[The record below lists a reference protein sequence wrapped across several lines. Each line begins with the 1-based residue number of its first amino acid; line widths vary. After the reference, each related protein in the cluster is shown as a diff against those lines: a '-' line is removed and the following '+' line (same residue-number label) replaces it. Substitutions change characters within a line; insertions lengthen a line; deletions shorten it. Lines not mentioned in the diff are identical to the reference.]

1 MGKLTG
7 TAEPMVAVGPHPIAE
22 RQSGEDHQRRQ
33 RSPKDT
39 ETRVAFPHV
48 VEQGGNDCV
57 AIVSLVCHHDESG
70 MMTVALVSGLL
81 FEEDAGQLR
90 GQPRPDLVL
99 LRLG

>member
-1 MGKLTG
+1 MGQLAG

-22 RQSGEDHQRRQ
+22 WQSGEDHQRRQ

-48 VEQGGNDCV
+48 MQQGSNYGV
-57 AIVSLVCHHDESG
+57 AIVSPVRHHHESRVI
-70 MMTVALVSGLL
+70 TVALVGGLL

-90 GQPRPDLVL
+90 GQP
-99 LRLG
+99 